1 MAKQDLAEL
10 KALAQ
15 KIIEARSHAA
25 RNAWKIGMHLARIRR
40 EELWRAGGYENFT
53 DFLIRGIDCSRASAY
68 RYLRI
73 AEHFN
78 AEIAER
84 YGIDKLRL
92 VLRFMAMTPADE
104 RPGDIF
110 NVQLRVRGK
119 DGRFRSLSVHEATA
133 TQLEEGIQL
142 RQARRDQRRRPP
154 RALRARA
161 ERVSQALPPP
171 PKGVGSRRV
180 RLRKHPEGQVLAS
193 FFSIPLEH
201 VGVLFQAVKSEL
213 LGAPE
218 IARVSGSKALPRG
231 GGRRRVAGLEA
242 RGEHQA

>member
-1 MAKQDLAEL
+1 MVKQDLAEL
-10 KALAQ
+10 KALKE

-25 RNAWKIGMHLARIRR
+25 RDAWSIGVHLARIRS

-53 DFLIRGIDCSRASAY
+53 DFLTRGIDCSRASAY

-78 AEIAER
+78 AEIAGR

-92 VLRFMAMTPADE
+92 VLRFMAITPAEE

-110 NVQLRVRGK
+110 TVQLRVRGK
-119 DGRFRSLSVHEATA
+119 DGRFHSVSVHEATA

-142 RQARRDQRRRPP
+142 RQARREQRRRAP

-161 ERVSQALPPP
+161 ERVSKALPPP
-171 PKGVGSRRV
+171 PKGIAARRV

-213 LGAPE
+213 LSVAELTPAPGK
-218 IARVSGSKALPRG
+218 VPREG
-231 GGRRRVAGLEA
+231 
-242 RGEHQA
+242 

>member
-10 KALAQ
+10 KALKE
-15 KIIEARSHAA
+15 KIFAARSRAA
-25 RNAWKIGMHLARIRR
+25 RDAWSIGVHLERIRR

-78 AEIAER
+78 AKIAER

-92 VLRFMAMTPADE
+92 VLRFMAVTPLQE
-104 RPGDIF
+104 RPGDVF
-110 NVQLRVRGK
+110 SAQLRVRGK
-119 DGRFRSLSVHEATA
+119 DGRFHRVSVHEATA

-142 RQARRDQRRRPP
+142 RQARLDQRRRAP
-154 RALRARA
+154 RALRVRA
-161 ERVSQALPPP
+161 ERVSKALPAP
-171 PKGVGSRRV
+171 PKGVAARRV
-180 RLRKHPEGQVLAS
+180 RLRKHPGGQVLAS

-201 VGVLFQAVKSEL
+201 VGTLFKAVKSEL
-213 LGAPE
+213 LSAPE
-218 IARVSGSKALPRG
+218 VGRSAASRANSKGQATARRVRVNRG
-231 GGRRRVAGLEA
+231 GYA
-242 RGEHQA
+242 

>member
-1 MAKQDLAEL
+1 MVKQDLAEL
-10 KALAQ
+10 KALKE
-15 KIIEARSHAA
+15 KIVEARGRAA
-25 RNAWKIGMHLARIRR
+25 RDAWNIGVHLARIRR
-40 EELWRAGGYENFT
+40 EELWRAGGYESFT

-92 VLRFMAMTPADE
+92 VLRFMAITPADE
-104 RPGDIF
+104 RPGDVFSAQI
-110 NVQLRVRGK
+110 RVRGK
-119 DGRFRSLSVHEATA
+119 DGRFQSISVHEANA

-142 RQARRDQRRRPP
+142 RQARLDQRRRAP

-171 PKGVGSRRV
+171 PKGIAARRV

-201 VGVLFQAVKSEL
+201 VGLLFQAVKSEL
-213 LGAPE
+213 LGTPE
-218 IARVSGSKALPRG
+218 SVPRSGEVPRRG
-231 GGRRRVAGLEA
+231 GP
-242 RGEHQA
+242 

>member
-1 MAKQDLAEL
+1 MVKQDLAEL
-10 KALAQ
+10 KALKE

-25 RNAWKIGMHLARIRR
+25 RDAWSIGVHLARIRS

-53 DFLIRGIDCSRASAY
+53 DFLTRGIDCSRASAY

-78 AEIAER
+78 AEIAGR

-92 VLRFMAMTPADE
+92 VLRFMAITPAEE

-110 NVQLRVRGK
+110 TVQLRVRGK
-119 DGRFRSLSVHEATA
+119 DGRFHSVSVHEATA

-142 RQARRDQRRRPP
+142 RQARREQRRRAP

-161 ERVSQALPPP
+161 ERVSKALPPP
-171 PKGVGSRRV
+171 PKGIAARRV
-180 RLRKHPEGQVLAS
+180 RLRKHPKDQVLAS

-213 LGAPE
+213 LSVAELTPAPGK
-218 IARVSGSKALPRG
+218 VPREG
-231 GGRRRVAGLEA
+231 
-242 RGEHQA
+242 

>member
-1 MAKQDLAEL
+1 MVKRDLAEL
-10 KALAQ
+10 RALKE

-25 RNAWKIGMHLARIRR
+25 RDAWLIGVHLARIRR

-53 DFLIRGIDCSRASAY
+53 DFLTRGIDCSRASAY

-78 AEIAER
+78 AEIAGR

-92 VLRFMAMTPADE
+92 VLRFMAITPAEE

-110 NVQLRVRGK
+110 DVQLRVRGK
-119 DGRFRSLSVHEATA
+119 NGRFQSVSVHEATA

-142 RQARRDQRRRPP
+142 RQARREQRRRAP

-171 PKGVGSRRV
+171 PKGIATRRV

-201 VGVLFQAVKSEL
+201 VGLLFKALKSEL
-213 LGAPE
+213 LSAPE
-218 IARVSGSKALPRG
+218 VAPTPSKVPRG
-231 GGRRRVAGLEA
+231 G
-242 RGEHQA
+242 